1 MQVQLHAAHT
11 LLQVFAGRS
20 LSAVLPHS
28 RARGASAA
36 EAGAVQDVAFG
47 VLRHL
52 GLLRAV
58 LGELTDRRIEDADL
72 ETLLLVALYQLQFT
86 RTPPHAVVDQSVRA
100 CTALRKRSAS
110 GLTNAVLRNFLRRRE
125 SVLQR
130 ACSTETGRW
139 SHPQWWIDAL
149 RVAYPDQFADILASG
164 NTRPPM
170 TLRVNRRR
178 SACDTYQTLLK
189 EAGIDAE
196 QVGPCALILERPVPI
211 ARLPGFAEGLASVQ
225 DLSAQ
230 YAAPLMDLAAGQ
242 RVLDACAAPGGK
254 TAHIAECCDVAL
266 TAIDNDAQRLPLVAQ
281 TFERLRLSPIKLL
294 HANAGGLDAWWDGVP
309 FDRILLDAPCTASGI
324 VRRHPDIKW
333 LRRPADIA
341 NLAAEQQA
349 LLSAL
354 WRALAPG
361 GKLLYAT
368 CSVFPE
374 ETQLQ
379 LSAFLHA
386 HSDARLLE
394 LPGIAEIG
402 NIQGQILPDS
412 RHDGFF
418 YALLQKD

>member
-1 MQVQLHAAHT
+1 MQVQLQAART

-20 LSAVLPHS
+20 LSAVLPQA
-28 RARGASAA
+28 RAQGSSAA
-36 EAGAVQDVAFG
+36 ESGAVQDLAFG

-52 GLLRAV
+52 GLLRAL
-58 LGELTDRRIEDADL
+58 LGELTDRRVEDADL

-100 CTALRKRSAS
+100 CTALRKRSAG

-125 SVLQR
+125 SIVER

-139 SHPQWWIDAL
+139 SYPQWWIDAL
-149 RVAYPDQFADILASG
+149 RLAYPSQFSDILASG
-164 NTRPPM
+164 NARPPM
-170 TLRVNRRR
+170 TLRVNLRRMD
-178 SACDTYQTLLK
+178 CDAYQVMLQQ
-189 EAGIDAE
+189 AGIEAE
-196 QVGPCALILERPVPI
+196 QVGPGALLLERPVPI
-211 ARLPGFAEGLASVQ
+211 ARLPGFTAGLASVQ

-230 YAAPLMDLAAGQ
+230 YAVPLMDLAPGQ

-254 TAHIAECCDVAL
+254 TAHIAEICNVEL
-266 TAIDNDAQRLPLVAQ
+266 TAIDRDAQRLTLVAQ
-281 TFERLRLSPIKLL
+281 TFERLQLSPIKLL
-294 HANAGGLDAWWDGVP
+294 HADAGELNAWWDGVP

-333 LRRPADIA
+333 LRRPTDIA

-349 LLSAL
+349 LLRAL
-354 WRALAPG
+354 WRALTPG

-386 HSDARLLE
+386 HADARLLK
-394 LPGIAEIG
+394 LPAIAEIA
-402 NIQGQILPDS
+402 NTQGQILPDS